1 MIFYILYY
9 FKKPIIASQKRPAAF
24 LFSYY
29 QLHVLS
35 CPLEAN
41 NSATMEEYMK
51 MKNCNGIK
59 CFTEYF

>member
-1 MIFYILYY
+1 M
-9 FKKPIIASQKRPAAF
+9 IASQKRPAAF

>member
-9 FKKPIIASQKRPAAF
+9 FKKTIIASQKRPAAF

-51 MKNCNGIK
+51 IK
-59 CFTEYF
+59 IVMV